1 MEIIMPGLLI
11 KDMPAELHR
20 KLKESAEKN
29 RRSMTKQALVLIEEA
44 LTQSSRMATLEE
56 IQPVRPN
63 KRLTDTLIETAIQ
76 EGRP

>member
-1 MEIIMPGLLI
+1 MPGLLI
-11 KDMPAELHR
+11 KDMPTELHR
-20 KLKESAEKN
+20 RLKESARKN

-44 LTQSSRMATLEE
+44 LTRSNRVATLEE

-63 KRLTDTLIETAIQ
+63 RTITDSLIENAIQ